1 MNSAW
6 WRRYWPGLAP
16 TARRNSLA
24 ESGAAGGTGLR
35 VHLYA
40 QCWNDAFM
48 LPYFF
53 RHYDRFVDRYVIFD
67 DGSTDRSLAILRDHK
82 RVELRR
88 FIRSD
93 PDSFVLSE
101 RALSNDC
108 WKESRESAD
117 WVILTDIDEHLFHPR
132 MASYLRECAA
142 AGITLLPAL
151 GFQMISNDMP
161 RDGELLCEVCRQGV
175 PWSQMMK
182 PSIFDP
188 RAIADI
194 NFTTG
199 RDRAAPVGNVR
210 LPPRDEILLFHYKY
224 LNMSRTHARH
234 RELLGGLGETDLAN
248 RWGHKYS
255 WSIDELAADWDAVLA
270 GAVDVSGF
278 IGAGADRYPLA
289 KWWEKLR

>member
-1 MNSAW
+1 M
-6 WRRYWPGLAP
+6 GV
-16 TARRNSLA
+16 
-24 ESGAAGGTGLR
+24 R

-53 RHYDRFVDRYVIFD
+53 RHYDGFVDRYVIFD
-67 DGSTDRSLAILRDHK
+67 DGSTDRSLAILRDHP

-88 FIRSD
+88 FIRSNA
-93 PDSFVLSE
+93 DSFVLSE
-101 RALSNDC
+101 QALSNEC

-117 WVILTDIDEHLFHPR
+117 WVIVTDIDEHLFHPA
-132 MASYLRECAA
+132 MASYLRQCAA
-142 AGITLLPAL
+142 AGDTLLPAL

-161 RDGELLCEVCRQGV
+161 HDLLCEVYRHGL
-175 PWSQMMK
+175 PWSQMLK

-188 RAIADI
+188 RAIIDI

-199 RDRAAPVGNVR
+199 RDGAAPVGNVQV
-210 LPPRDEILLFHYKY
+210 PPRDEILLLHYKY
-224 LNMSRTHARH
+224 LNISRTHARH

-255 WSIDELAADWDAVLA
+255 WSLDELAADWNAVLA
-270 GAVDVSGF
+270 AAVDVSEFLGP
-278 IGAGADRYPLA
+278 GADRYPLPR
-289 KWWEKLR
+289 WWDKFR

>member
-1 MNSAW
+1 MTSAW
-6 WRRYWPGLAP
+6 WRRFRPGALRAAP
-16 TARRNSLA
+16 
-24 ESGAAGGTGLR
+24 GPAAGTGLR

-40 QCWNDAFM
+40 LCWNDAFM

-53 RHYDRFVDRYVIFD
+53 RHYDRFVDRYVIYD
-67 DGSTDRSLAILRDHK
+67 DGSTDQSLAILRDHP
-82 RVELRR
+82 RVESRR

-93 PDSFVLSE
+93 PHSFVLSE
-101 RALSNDC
+101 QALSNEC

-117 WVILTDIDEHLFHPR
+117 WVIVTDIDEHLFHPA
-132 MASYLRECAA
+132 MASYLLQCAA
-142 AGITLLPAL
+142 VGITLLPAL

-161 RDGELLCEVCRQGV
+161 RDGDRLCDVYRRGV

-188 RAIADI
+188 RAITDI
-194 NFTTG
+194 NYGTG
-199 RDRAAPVGNVR
+199 RDRAAPIGNVR

-224 LNMSRTHARH
+224 LDISRTHARH
-234 RELLGGLGETDLAN
+234 QELLGGLGATDLAN

-255 WSIDELAADWDAVLA
+255 WSFDELATDWNAVLA
-270 GAVDVSGF
+270 AAVDVGGF
-278 IGAGADRYPLA
+278 VGAGADRYPLP